1 MPAVALSRVGARVV
15 ESGPDGQE
23 LAAGAWQKLE
33 ALPDPRSPRGRIYPL
48 ACLVAVALCAF
59 TAAGNDRLT
68 AVGQWISR
76 ASQADLA
83 RLRAPWDPMA
93 GRYRAPDEKTIR
105 VVLDRLDPRALARAL
120 LGRPGG
126 RRRRRA
132 AAGQRA
138 RLPCPARRPAGEAL
152 ARGRLRAVAVDGKT
166 SRGARRAD
174 GTRVHLLGV
183 AEHGGRLLDHLEVDV
198 KHNETSHFTELL
210 GPLDLDGAVVTFD
223 ALHTV
228 RANLDWL
235 VSEKNAQYIAVV
247 KRNQPLLHAQV
258 RALPWRQVPAGSVTR
273 ERGHGR
279 AETRTLKAAHVSG
292 LDFPHARQAIKITRW
307 RQDIATGRVSP
318 PDRLRR
324 HQPDQR

>member
-1 MPAVALSRVGARVV
+1 MPAVSLSRLGARVV
-15 ESGPDGQE
+15 ESGPGGGQV

-68 AVGQWISR
+68 AVGQWIKR

-83 RLRAPWDPMA
+83 RLHAPWDPMA
-93 GRYRAPDEKTIR
+93 GRYRTPDEKTIR

-120 LGRPGG
+120 LGPRPGG
-126 RRRRRA
+126 RRGGGRPRASVRGYRARRA
-132 AAGQRA
+132 ARQAQ
-138 RLPCPARRPAGEAL
+138 EL

-166 SRGARRAD
+166 CRGARRGD

-183 AEHGGRLLDHLEVDV
+183 AEHGGRLLDHVEVDV

-210 GPLDLDGAVVTFD
+210 GSLDLDGAVVTFD

-235 VSEKNAQYIAVV
+235 VSQKNAQYIAVV
-247 KRNQPLLHAQV
+247 KHNQPLLYAQV
-258 RALPWRQVPAGSVTR
+258 SALPWRQVPAGSVTR

-279 AETRTLKAAHVSG
+279 AETA
-292 LDFPHARQAIKITRW
+292 P
-307 RQDIATGRVSP
+307 
-318 PDRLRR
+318 
-324 HQPDQR
+324 